1 MIRRPKAKWIAPVV
15 LTGALLA
22 GGTAAIAAGT
32 WNSSDEDSPVDLPFR
47 PKASQ
52 EDMQAR
58 KAEMQERLAAKV
70 ESGEITQAEAD
81 DFRAKMA
88 DRKAKF
94 EQRRDATR

>member
-1 MIRRPKAKWIAPVV
+1 
-15 LTGALLA
+15 
-22 GGTAAIAAGT
+22 
-32 WNSSDEDSPVDLPFR
+32 
-47 PKASQ
+47 
-52 EDMQAR
+52 MQAR